1 MKKIILSAAILILGI
16 GSTKAQFEIGN
27 LSVGAGAAPSMY
39 FASGLGTFTNSFSA
53 KLQYEADENFYYG
66 DFIYSSKDFGGNAN
80 TSLVFNHINGG
91 MGRYF
96 VGSSDDDFSMAGKIG
111 AGLSMYY
118 LNDDNGA
125 SIDEVSDGSWNING
139 GVLATYSISDAIKLF
154 GEVGAIVSAG
164 TYNSQS
170 NGTASPEFNNAYFQ
184 VGAKFRFQ

>member
-39 FASGLGTFTNSFSA
+39 FAEGLGTFTTSFSA

-66 DFIYSSKDFGGNAN
+66 DFIYSSKNFGDIAN

-91 MGRYF
+91 IGRYF

-118 LNDDNGA
+118 LNDDNGGTI
-125 SIDEVSDGSWNING
+125 SEVSDGSWNING
-139 GVLATYSISDAIKLF
+139 GVLATYSISDAIKIF

>member
-16 GSTKAQFEIGN
+16 GSTKAQFEISN

-39 FASGLGTFTNSFSA
+39 FAEGLGTFTTSFSA

-66 DFIYSSKDFGGNAN
+66 DFIYSSKKFDDLDN
-80 TSLVFNHINGG
+80 TTLLFNHINAGI
-91 MGRYF
+91 GRYF

-111 AGLSMYY
+111 AGISMYY
-118 LNDDNGA
+118 FNYDGA
-125 SIDEVSDGSWNING
+125 MEEVSDASWNING